1 MNQNNHFDDTNKK
14 LLIGSSIYQ
23 GLSESE
29 LDLILSVCELKQY
42 TPGQTIVNAGDIG
55 EGLYV
60 IMEGQVKVFLPQ
72 TITEG
77 TDEQI
82 LKVSLAKLQPGSC
95 FGEYSLLDQKEVS
108 ATIEALTPTRLC
120 YMPNIDYKKI
130 VESNLAVENIIYKN
144 LLNLLVSR
152 LREMNL
158 ELDCVFLA

>member
-1 MNQNNHFDDTNKK
+1 MNQENQFDSADKNI
-14 LLIGSSIYQ
+14 LIESSIYH
-23 GLSESE
+23 GLSGEQM
-29 LDLILSVCELKQY
+29 DLILAACQLKQY
-42 TPGQTIVNAGDIG
+42 AAGQTIVQAGEIG

-60 IMEGQVKVFLPQ
+60 ILEGQVKVFLPQ

-120 YMPNIDYKKI
+120 YMPNVDYRQI
-130 VESNLAVENIIYKN
+130 VDANLAVENILYKN
-144 LLNLLVSR
+144 LLNLLVNR

>member
-1 MNQNNHFDDTNKK
+1 MNRENQFADADKK
-14 LLIGSSIYQ
+14 LLLESSIYQ
-23 GLSESE
+23 GLSDEQMN
-29 LDLILSVCELKQY
+29 LVLGACQLKPY
-42 TPGQTIVNAGDIG
+42 TAGQRIVSAGDIG
-55 EGLYV
+55 QGLYV
-60 IMEGQVKVFLPQ
+60 ILEGQVKVFLPQ
-72 TITEG
+72 AITEG

-120 YMPNIDYKKI
+120 YMPNTEYRRI
-130 VESNLAVENIIYKN
+130 VEANLAVENIVYKN
-144 LLNLLVSR
+144 LLNLLVNR